1 MVKISAFSDQFCLL
15 NLKLFSHFFSA
26 KQSKVEHHTLE
37 KQ

>member
-1 MVKISAFSDQFCLL
+1 MVKISA
-15 NLKLFSHFFSA
+15 LKLFSHLNFFSA